1 MVDASPRTPRIL
13 KQTRCDS
20 LRRLIML
27 ICYVWSPFKSS
38 QMHHSIREQRKIAIY
53 FNKKWTK
60 SQLQKTFAIRLYI
73 YEPIVETYI
82 HCGISSNLPSMQISE
97 GGSQIFVS
105 FSPVISPIEFCFMK
119 WNFKEKAW

>member
-1 MVDASPRTPRIL
+1 
-13 KQTRCDS
+13 
-20 LRRLIML
+20 
-27 ICYVWSPFKSS
+27 
-38 QMHHSIREQRKIAIY
+38 MHHSIREQRKIAIY

-97 GGSQIFVS
+97 GGS
-105 FSPVISPIEFCFMK
+105 
-119 WNFKEKAW
+119 